1 MLFSKRELRMSLK
14 NTAYIDKPREKLI
27 NKGPGSLELEELVAA
42 IIGRGIPGCD
52 AVQIGKKV
60 AKILM
65 SKTYETEVADLC
77 GMNGMGEAKA
87 CHDLRFRIASL
98 ELAFMPP
105 KKGFPLFR
113 PFTESLQSYLTTMQQ
128 RICPAVT
135 FVHQCIA
142 MIR

>member
-1 MLFSKRELRMSLK
+1 MSLK

-77 GMNGMGEAKA
+77 GKIDHGS
-87 CHDLRFRIASL
+87 DLRHRRAGRRS
-98 ELAFMPP
+98 
-105 KKGFPLFR
+105 R
-113 PFTESLQSYLTTMQQ
+113 VQ
-128 RICPAVT
+128 
-135 FVHQCIA
+135 
-142 MIR
+142 